1 MQIDAASVEEYLAR
15 VPEGHRAA
23 LTRVRDV
30 MRRHLPSGFEEGV
43 LYGMIAWFVPP
54 ERHGTSYNG
63 QPLLIAALASQKH
76 YMALYLTGVYGDPAV
91 HRWFTSAFAA
101 AGKKLDMGK
110 SCVRFRHLDDLPLDV
125 IGQVAAR
132 VSVEDL
138 LAEYEQ
144 AQAGR
149 KQKPIAMAGRGAGSS
164 SKVKAS
170 ASKVKA
176 SAAPPT
182 KASAAPPTKASAS
195 KAKAKPSSAKA
206 KPSSAKAKPSSAKAK
221 ASSAQSKPAPSKAK
235 PSAGTSKRPSSSK
248 ARPAAKK
255 KPSAKSKPASRRGR

>member
-63 QPLLIAALASQKH
+63 QPLMIASLASQKH

-91 HRWFTSAFAA
+91 HRWFTSSFAA

-110 SCVRFRHLDDLPLDV
+110 SCVRFRRLDDLPLDV

-132 VSVEDL
+132 VSVDDT
-138 LAEYEQ
+138 LAAYEQ

-149 KQKPIAMAGRGAGSS
+149 KQKPIVLPGRGAGKTSGALNKKAAAAKPKS
-164 SKVKAS
+164 TPKNRKTPAETSKKE
-170 ASKVKA
+170 
-176 SAAPPT
+176 P
-182 KASAAPPTKASAS
+182 SAS
-195 KAKAKPSSAKA
+195 KAKPSPSKTKPSVGKMKPSPSKANTPAKASKKPSASKARASVRKTKPSAAKA
-206 KPSSAKAKPSSAKAK
+206 KPSP
-221 ASSAQSKPAPSKAK
+221 Q
-235 PSAGTSKRPSSSK
+235 R
-248 ARPAAKK
+248 
-255 KPSAKSKPASRRGR
+255 SR